1 VRTAQLYASISGFT
15 DANRSDDEARS
26 HRGAGDCH
34 AHWRQSGLPQSSR
47 EEVTI
52 VTTIEKSILI
62 KAPVKQVFSY
72 LDEPEHLPEIWPSMV
87 EIKDVKVLPK
97 GGHRY
102 HWIYKMA
109 GMRFE
114 GETETVEFEL
124 DRHLVT
130 KATGQ
135 IPATFDYSFKAENG
149 FTRLEVKTEYEIPKT
164 LLGKVAE
171 PFVLKLNEREADT
184 FLANLKDRVET

>member
-1 VRTAQLYASISGFT
+1 VNAPNMLCGAEPQARGGGSVVRK
-15 DANRSDDEARS
+15 
-26 HRGAGDCH
+26 
-34 AHWRQSGLPQSSR
+34 
-47 EEVTI
+47 EVRI

-87 EIKDVKVLPK
+87 EIKDVKTLPK
-97 GGHRY
+97 GGHRF

-130 KATGQ
+130 KSTGQ

-149 FTRLEVKTEYEIPKT
+149 YTRIDVKTEYEIPKK
-164 LLGKVAE
+164 LLGKLAE
-171 PFVLKLNEREADT
+171 PFVHKVNEREADT
-184 FLANLKDRVET
+184 FLANLKDRVEL